1 MRERLLNIRRM
12 KGKPRMEERIDHILG
27 KKLSEL
33 SEPEKR
39 IIQEVWNNK
48 DSFIKWPREG
58 KLLLPGLTRP
68 KKGFHTYPRK
78 IVEEFKSKGIRIDT
92 RTNGPAI
99 MSYLFAGGERPG
111 RREGKQE
118 WAIHHI
124 YDGKFPFAPGT
135 KSLRAVED
143 GEHFTHSA
151 GLVAIHPIAEALAD
165 EYFYFAWLLRRE
177 SFIRFNYDPDKVFL
191 RTKK

>member
-1 MRERLLNIRRM
+1 
-12 KGKPRMEERIDHILG
+12 MEERIDHILLR
-27 KKLSEL
+27 KFNEL
-33 SEPEKR
+33 GESEKR
-39 IIQEVWNNK
+39 IIQEVWNNN
-48 DSFIKWPREG
+48 DCFIRWPKEG
-58 KLLLPGLTRP
+58 KLLLGGLTRP
-68 KKGFHTYPRK
+68 KKGFHTYPQE
-78 IVEEFKSKGIRIDT
+78 IVAELKSKGIRIDT

-99 MSYLFAGGERPG
+99 MSYLFAGGERPA

-124 YDGKFPFAPGT
+124 YDGRFPLEQGL

-151 GLVAIHPIAEALAD
+151 GLIAVHPITEALAD

-191 RTKK
+191 RTEK